1 MDSTQKEAQ
10 LMLAVQAIKKDPK
23 LSIRRAALI
32 YTVSRTTLQ
41 ARLDGRDSRRDIL
54 HPRQN
59 LTKLEEI
66 TIIQRIIE
74 LDSQAFPPRLSA
86 VKNMANR
93 LLRDRDASRV
103 GKNWASN
110 FVKRQPQLKAV
121 FNRKYDY
128 FRALCENPKLI

>member
-1 MDSTQKEAQ
+1 MNSTQKEAQ
-10 LMLAVQAIKKDPK
+10 LMLAIQAIKKDPK

-32 YTVSRTTLQ
+32 YTVSRITLQ
-41 ARLDGRDSRRDIL
+41 ARLDGRNSRRDIL

-59 LTKLEEI
+59 FTKLEKN

-74 LDSQAFPPRLSA
+74 LNSQAFPSRLNA
-86 VKNMANR
+86 VKDMANR

-110 FVKRQPQLKAV
+110 FVKRQP
-121 FNRKYDY
+121 
-128 FRALCENPKLI
+128 

>member
-1 MDSTQKEAQ
+1 
-10 LMLAVQAIKKDPK
+10 MLAVQAIKKDPK

-41 ARLDGRDSRRDIL
+41 ARFDGRDLRRDIL

-59 LTKLEEI
+59 LTKLEES

-74 LDSQAFPPRLSA
+74 LDSQIFSSRLNA
-86 VKNMANR
+86 VEDMANR

-110 FVKRQPQLKAV
+110 FVKR
-121 FNRKYDY
+121 
-128 FRALCENPKLI
+128 